1 MNMAKSRIEE
11 TAAAEIVSVVT
22 QCGYLLTDT
31 GTVQSAV
38 DYSLLSTDGD
48 EIGVMEVTTATDK
61 KFASFYSWARRHDR
75 SFTEPELGNSWLVTV
90 NGPIRLKRLRQRLV
104 EELRDLEAQ
113 DTHLVSATAGFIG
126 EESEPMP
133 DGLVHLGVIRAET
146 LATSPTGGGRV
157 FIGVAPQTRW
167 GPSVGVVT
175 TTAET
180 LINESGNLGKVRSGP
195 GPRAELFIWA
205 NPPTAAASALA
216 IHSMPPFS
224 ESVSGAQGPSLPS
237 GVTGIWI
244 ATWDNNP
251 TSRAGTLWRS
261 NGGSWSVLQPPEHG
275 PIVESPS

>member
-1 MNMAKSRIEE
+1 MMTKNRIEE

-22 QCGYLLTDT
+22 QCSVRVTDT

-38 DYSLLSTDGD
+38 DCSLSSTDGD
-48 EIGVMEVTTATDK
+48 EIGVMEVTTATYDK
-61 KFASFYSWARRHDR
+61 FTSFYGEDNRRHR
-75 SFTEPELGNSWLVTV
+75 AFAEPQLGHSWTVSV
-90 NGPIRLKRLRQRLV
+90 NGPIKLKRLRQKLV
-104 EELRDLEAQ
+104 EKLRALENQ
-113 DTHLVSATAGFIG
+113 DIHSVSAAAGFVG
-126 EESEPMP
+126 EESEPLP
-133 DGLVHLGVIRAET
+133 DALVRLGVIRAET
-146 LATSPTGGGRV
+146 LATSPTGDGWV
-157 FIGVAPQTRW
+157 FIGVAPQTGW

-180 LINESGNLGKVRSGP
+180 LINESGNLDKVRSGP

-244 ATWDNNP
+244 ATWNNNS